1 MSLSRIEVMTNEE
14 KVKIFLEKQ
23 KTLIN
28 KGREKQQQPGK
39 LTPRERIELLLDT
52 QSFVELDAFVTSG
65 TEKSFPGDGVVTGY
79 GAINGR
85 TVYVYSQDF
94 SVHGGSVGPL
104 HASKISNILRLAIAT
119 GSPVIGLND
128 SGGARIQEGL
138 GGLDGYASIFKLN
151 TEASGV
157 IPQISV
163 ILGPC
168 AGGAVYSP
176 ALTDFIFMVKGI
188 SKMFITGPGVIKK
201 TLGQEVSAEELGG
214 SEIHARIS
222 GVAHFE
228 ARDEKECLLMVRRLL
243 HYLPSNNLETPPR
256 LRFEDAPARL
266 NENILKI
273 LPDDSKRGYDIKEI
287 IAEVMDTKSFLEI
300 QKDFAKNVVVGFAGL
315 NNHAVGIVATQP
327 SVMAGCLDSH
337 ASLKIARFVGFC
349 DSFNIPLIN
358 IVDVPGYLPGIQ
370 EEHQGIIKQGAKILY
385 AYAQATVPKI
395 SLIVRK
401 AYGGAYVALCSKE
414 LGYDAVLAWPTAE
427 IAVMGPQQA
436 VEIIFRKELK
446 NSPHPQELAEE
457 KVHEYHADFVHP
469 YRAAE
474 EGRIDRIID
483 PAQTRKVLIQ
493 SLESLLRKREKRIPK
508 KHGNLPL

>member
-1 MSLSRIEVMTNEE
+1 MTA
-14 KVKIFLEKQ
+14 Q
-23 KTLIN
+23 
-28 KGREKQQQPGK
+28 
-39 LTPRERIELLLDT
+39 ERIELLVDT
-52 QSFVELDAFVTSG
+52 RSFVELGAFVTTG
-65 TEKSFPGDGVVTGY
+65 TENSFPRDGVITGY
-79 GAINGR
+79 GKINGR
-85 TVYVYSQDF
+85 TVYLYSQDF
-94 SVHGGSVGPL
+94 SVQGGSVGEL
-104 HASKISNILRLAIAT
+104 HARKICKILKLAIAT
-119 GSPVIGLND
+119 GSPVIGMND

-138 GGLDGYASIFKLN
+138 GGLDGYAGIFKLN

-157 IPQISV
+157 VPQISV

-214 SEIHARIS
+214 SEVHAQATGI
-222 GVAHFE
+222 AHFE
-228 ARDEKECLLMVRRLL
+228 AKDEKECLLMVRRLL
-243 HYLPSNNLETPPR
+243 HYLPNNNLETPPK

-266 NENILKI
+266 NEDILKI

-287 IAEVMDTKSFLEI
+287 ITEVMDTESFLEV
-300 QKDFAKNVVVGFAGL
+300 QKDFAKNVVIGFAGL
-315 NNHAVGIVATQP
+315 DNHVVGIVATQP
-327 SVMAGCLDSH
+327 SIMAGCLDSH
-337 ASLKIARFVGFC
+337 ASLKIARLVGFC
-349 DSFNIPLIN
+349 DSFNIPIIN

-370 EEHQGIIKQGAKILY
+370 EERQGIIKQGAKIIY

-401 AYGGAYVALCSKE
+401 AYGGAYIALCSKE

-427 IAVMGPQQA
+427 IAVMGPPQA

-446 NSPHPQELAEE
+446 NSPRPQELAEE
-457 KVHEYHADFVHP
+457 KVREYCANFVHP

-483 PAQTRKVLIQ
+483 PTQTRKALIQ
-493 SLESLLRKREKRIPK
+493 SLESLLRKREKRILK
-508 KHGNLPL
+508 KHGNIPL